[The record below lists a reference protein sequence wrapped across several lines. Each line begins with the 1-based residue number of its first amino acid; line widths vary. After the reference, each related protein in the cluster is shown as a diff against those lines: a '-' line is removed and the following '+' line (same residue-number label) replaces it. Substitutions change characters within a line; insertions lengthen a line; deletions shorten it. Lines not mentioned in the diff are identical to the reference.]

1 MYRISTAVRS
11 TQHDDGALVLDIQQ
25 GQIYSLNVV
34 GSRILELLKSDA
46 SESQIA
52 DEISHD
58 FNVDRDT
65 VAVDVQDF
73 LRLLA
78 EHKLIEELRE
88 P

>member
-11 TQHDDGALVLDIQQ
+11 TQNEDGAIVLDIQQ

-65 VAVDVQDF
+65 VAADVQDF